1 MAFSG
6 EMHNCSSWSLRWLT
20 QNKSGFQHLTVVD
33 RHLQTTSN
41 RSAHTA
47 AWPTCFIMS
56 LQYQVPVPHL
66 LRFHPASPLW
76 VKWGAW
82 SSWKTLWTP
91 AWTTCL
97 ATGFSPSLK
106 PPDVSVL
113 QDPPPP
119 SRSCRSMLLQLAKW
133 KRCPKTAWSGQS
145 IGDKDVAESYRKK
158 KKKEKRLFLSDSARP
173 SLKDMPTS
181 SSSAIRCHRQSYWGS
196 YLCVRVWVN
205 VSVTT
210 QSPFLSIR
218 HYSFKSHL
226 RIVQGLWNWTGPI
239 IWRNVFCFFCFLSG
253 TY

>member
-33 RHLQTTSN
+33 RHLQTTIN

-113 QDPPPP
+113 QDPPRPHVAVEACFCS
-119 SRSCRSMLLQLAKW
+119 SRNENAAPRLHEADRASEIKTWPRAIGK
-133 KRCPKTAWSGQS
+133 KR
-145 IGDKDVAESYRKK
+145 
-158 KKKEKRLFLSDSARP
+158 KETLPLW
-173 SLKDMPTS
+173 LCS
-181 SSSAIRCHRQSYWGS
+181 SFS
-196 YLCVRVWVN
+196 
-205 VSVTT
+205 
-210 QSPFLSIR
+210 
-218 HYSFKSHL
+218 
-226 RIVQGLWNWTGPI
+226 
-239 IWRNVFCFFCFLSG
+239 
-253 TY
+253 